1 MSAATRQPI
10 RLKDYKVSPYLIPKT
25 KLQFELG
32 EESTEVQSILSVQKN
47 PLAEDQDRMLRLHGE
62 SLELLELKLNG
73 SALSKADYQKDEE
86 FLIIKNFPEEGELSI
101 RTRILPQDNTTL
113 EGLYKSN
120 ELFCTQCEAEG
131 FRHITYFLDRPDVL
145 SRYTTTI
152 VGDQLNYPTLLC
164 NGNPIDSGTMSDG
177 CHYVT
182 WEDPFPKPSY
192 LFALVAGNLECLED
206 SYQTV
211 SGKRVALRIYTEHGY
226 KEQCHHAMESL
237 KKAMRWDEGRFG
249 LEYDLDIYMIVA
261 VQDFNFGAMENKGLN
276 IFNARYILSR
286 FDTATDEDFENIESV
301 VAHEY
306 FHNYTGNRVTCRD
319 WFQLSLKEGLTVFRD
334 QEFTSDLK
342 SRHVKRIQDV
352 RFLRDYQFPEDAGPT
367 AHPVRPESFL
377 EINNFYTV
385 TVYEKGSELI
395 RMLQTLIGREAF
407 TLGVQHYLKK
417 HDGQAAT
424 VENFLEAIAESSKTD
439 LDSFR
444 AWYRQA
450 GTPRVC
456 VRGEYSANK
465 EEYELHFEQS
475 KPQLSVAEKWHAV
488 PIPIQIGLLNDE
500 GKSISPTETE
510 LFLLEKPNDSLLFT
524 GISERPIPSLLRQFS
539 APICL
544 EYDYSP
550 EELALLYQRDS
561 DEFNRWD
568 AGQRLAT
575 MLIQQ
580 GLQSLQ
586 NGQSLTEPTLLLE
599 SFAEIL
605 RLGHSDLSFLSQ
617 LLTLPSEDYL
627 SAQFQPISPNQ
638 LREVLWGLHDALS
651 NQLCEIWKQK
661 YAEIIQPPAEI
672 LTAEAIGKRRFRNLC
687 LSYLGRGQETIGEE
701 LAFQQ
706 FEQSQNM
713 TEAVGALNVLTH
725 QSGPLRNQALESFYQ
740 RWQDD
745 ALVLDKWFR
754 IQAASRR
761 ENVLDDVEGLMKHD
775 KFNYRTPNRVRAL
788 VGGFSQ
794 GNFLRFHHE
803 DGRGY
808 QWLASQ
814 IQALDNSNPQVAA
827 RLLTPLVRWQQF
839 TEPFQSEM
847 HQALKQISN
856 TSKLSK
862 DVFEI
867 VSKSLG
873 ELP

>member
-407 TLGVQHYLKK
+407 TLGLQHYLKK

-439 LDSFR
+439 LNSFR

-475 KPQLSVAEKWHAV
+475 NPQLSVAEKWHAV

-510 LFLLEKPNDSLLFT
+510 LFLLEKPKDSLLLT

-550 EELALLYQRDS
+550 EELALLYQKDS

-580 GLQSLQ
+580 ELQSLQ
-586 NGQSLTEPTLLLE
+586 DGQSLTEPTLLLE

-617 LLTLPSEDYL
+617 LLTLPSEGYL
-627 SAQFQPISPNQ
+627 SAKFQPISPNQ

-661 YAEIIQPPAEI
+661 YAEIMQPPAEI

-745 ALVLDKWFR
+745 SLVLDKWFR

-847 HQALKQISN
+847 HQALKQIFN

>member
-10 RLKDYKVSPYLIPKT
+10 RLKDYKVPPYLIPKT
-25 KLQFELG
+25 KLRFELG
-32 EESTEVQSILSVQKN
+32 EDSTEVQSILSLQRN
-47 PLAEDQDRMLRLHGE
+47 PLAKDEDRQLRLHGE
-62 SLELLELKLNG
+62 GIELLELKLNG
-73 SALSKADYQKDEE
+73 ATLSEDDYQKDEE
-86 FLIIKNFPEEGELSI
+86 FLTIQNFPEEGELTI
-101 RTRILPQDNTTL
+101 RTKIRPQENTTL

-152 VGDQLNYPTLLC
+152 VGDQQTYPTLLS
-164 NGNPIDSGTMSDG
+164 NGNPIESGGLSDG
-177 CHYVT
+177 RHYVT
-182 WEDPFPKPSY
+182 WDDPFPKPSY
-192 LFALVAGNLECLED
+192 LFALVAGDLECLED
-206 SYQTV
+206 FFQTV
-211 SGKRVALRIYTEHGY
+211 SGKQVALRIYTEHGY

-237 KKAMRWDEGRFG
+237 KKAMRWDEERFG
-249 LEYDLDIYMIVA
+249 LEYDLEIYMIVA

-334 QEFTSDLK
+334 QEFTSDLN
-342 SRHVKRIQDV
+342 SRPVKRIQDV

-367 AHPVRPESFL
+367 AHPVCPESFL

-395 RMLQTLIGREAF
+395 RMLQTLIGRGAF
-407 TLGVQHYLKK
+407 TQGVQHYLKK

-424 VENFLEAIAESSKTD
+424 VENFLEAIAESAKTD
-439 LDSFR
+439 LEPFR

-450 GTPRVC
+450 GTPRVS

-465 EEYELHFEQS
+465 QEYELHFEQS
-475 KPQLSVAEKWHAV
+475 YPQLNAAGDRQAV
-488 PIPIQIGLLNDE
+488 PIPIQIGLLNKA
-500 GKSISPTETE
+500 GGSIVSTESDV
-510 LFLLEKPNDSLLFT
+510 FLLEKPKDRLVLT
-524 GISERPIPSLLRQFS
+524 GISEQPIPSLLQQFS
-539 APICL
+539 APVRL
-544 EYDYSP
+544 EYDYSA

-575 MLIQQ
+575 MVIEQS
-580 GLQSLQ
+580 LQSLQ
-586 NGQSLTEPTLLLE
+586 QGQPPSEPTLLLE
-599 SFAEIL
+599 SFEAIL
-605 RLGHSDLSFLSQ
+605 RSGHSDLSFLSQ
-617 LLTLPSEDYL
+617 LLTLPSEGYL

-638 LREVLWGLHDALS
+638 LKEALWGLHDSLS
-651 NQLCEIWKQK
+651 NQLCEIWQQK
-661 YAEIIQPPAEI
+661 YEEIGQPPAES

-687 LSYLGRGQETIGEE
+687 LSYLGRSQETTREE

-706 FEQSQNM
+706 FAQSQNM
-713 TEAVGALNVLTH
+713 TEAMGALNVLTH
-725 QSGPLRNQALESFYQ
+725 QSGPLRNQALEFFYQ
-740 RWQDD
+740 KWQDD

-761 ENVLDDVEGLMKHD
+761 ENVLDEVEGLLKHE
-775 KFNYRTPNRVRAL
+775 KFSYRTPNRVRAL

-794 GNFLRFHHE
+794 GNFFRFHQE

-814 IQALDNSNPQVAA
+814 IQALDKSNPQVAA
-827 RLLTPLVRWQQF
+827 RLLTPLIRWQQF
-839 TEPFQSEM
+839 AEPFQSKM
-847 HQALKQISN
+847 HQALQQIAN
-856 TSKLSK
+856 TSELSK

-873 ELP
+873 ESA

>member
-10 RLKDYKVSPYLIPKT
+10 RLKDYKVPPYLIPKT
-25 KLQFELG
+25 KLRFELG
-32 EESTEVQSILSVQKN
+32 EESTEVQSILSLQRN
-47 PLAEDQDRMLRLHGE
+47 PLAKDEDRQLRLHGE
-62 SLELLELKLNG
+62 GIELLELKLNG
-73 SALSKADYQKDEE
+73 AALSEDDYQKDEE
-86 FLIIKNFPEEGELSI
+86 FLTIPNFPEEGELTI
-101 RTRILPQDNTTL
+101 RTRIRPQDNTTL

-152 VGDQLNYPTLLC
+152 VGDQQTYPTLLS
-164 NGNPIDSGTMSDG
+164 NGNPIDSGSLSDG
-177 CHYVT
+177 RHYVT

-206 SYQTV
+206 SFQTM
-211 SGKRVALRIYTEHGY
+211 SGKQVALRIYTEHGY

-237 KKAMRWDEGRFG
+237 KKAMRWDEERFG
-249 LEYDLDIYMIVA
+249 LEYDLEIYMIVA

-334 QEFTSDLK
+334 QEFTSDLN
-342 SRHVKRIQDV
+342 SRPVKRIQDV

-407 TLGVQHYLKK
+407 TQGVQHYLKK

-424 VENFLEAIAESSKTD
+424 VENFLEAIAESAKTD
-439 LDSFR
+439 LEPFR

-450 GTPRVC
+450 GTPRVS
-456 VRGEYSANK
+456 VRGQYSANK
-465 EEYELHFEQS
+465 QEYELHFEQS
-475 KPQLSVAEKWHAV
+475 YPQLNVAGDRQAV
-488 PIPIQIGLLNDE
+488 PIPIQIGLLNKA
-500 GKSISPTETE
+500 GGSIASTESDV
-510 LFLLEKPNDSLLFT
+510 FLLEKPKDRLVLT
-524 GISERPIPSLLRQFS
+524 GISEQPIPSLLRQFS
-539 APICL
+539 APVRL
-544 EYDYSP
+544 EYAYSA
-550 EELALLYQRDS
+550 EELALLYQRDA

-575 MLIQQ
+575 MVIEQS
-580 GLQSLQ
+580 LQSLQ
-586 NGQSLTEPTLLLE
+586 QGQPPSEPTLLLE
-599 SFAEIL
+599 SFEAIL
-605 RLGHSDLSFLSQ
+605 RSGHSDLSFLSQ
-617 LLTLPSEDYL
+617 LLTLPSEGYL

-638 LREVLWGLHDALS
+638 LREALWGLHDSLS
-651 NQLCEIWKQK
+651 NQLCEIWQQK
-661 YAEIIQPPAEI
+661 YAEIGQPPAES

-687 LSYLGRGQETIGEE
+687 LSYLGRSQETTGEE

-706 FEQSQNM
+706 FQQSQNM
-713 TEAVGALNVLTH
+713 TEAMGALNVLTH

-740 RWQDD
+740 KWQDD

-754 IQAASRR
+754 IQAATRR
-761 ENVLDDVEGLMKHD
+761 ENVLDEVDGLLKHE
-775 KFNYRTPNRVRAL
+775 KFSYRTPNRVRAL

-794 GNFLRFHHE
+794 GNFFRFHQE
-803 DGRGY
+803 NGRGY

-814 IQALDNSNPQVAA
+814 IQALDKSNPQVAA

-839 TEPFQSEM
+839 AEPFQSKM
-847 HQALKQISN
+847 HQALQQIAN
-856 TSKLSK
+856 TKELSK

-873 ELP
+873 ESA